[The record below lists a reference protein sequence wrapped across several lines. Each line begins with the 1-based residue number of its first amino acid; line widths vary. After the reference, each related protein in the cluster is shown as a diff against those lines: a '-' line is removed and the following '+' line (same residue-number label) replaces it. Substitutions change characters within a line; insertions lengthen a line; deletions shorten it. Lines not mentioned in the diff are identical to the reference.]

1 MRPFALLC
9 LLFFLL
15 VPSTPLFADEKAA
28 PADSALTAAQSLL
41 DAIETQDRRQGFE
54 YQAETFVFYEQGDS
68 ILLRGNPA
76 SVTHRGAQL
85 EAAEMVYWRTQE
97 VVVARARLD
106 SAGVLYGEPVLK
118 RGDEVLRGTR
128 ILYDLKEGQGTIQEG
143 QIHRDKG
150 YYAGERIRTLS
161 AGEFHVHKG
170 SYSTCDYSEPHFD
183 FYSPRIKVLMADMAI
198 ARPVYFRIAK
208 KRVFWIP
215 FYIFSL
221 RKDRQSG
228 ILTPSFGNRPVSFGS
243 SQSEWELRN
252 LGYYLAPNDYWD
264 LTLSGALRQRSGWLA
279 RLKLAYALRYRW
291 NGQVETQFENRQT
304 GNSTQRAWRVD
315 LRHNQELSP
324 TAKLR
329 ASGTFQSNKSFGRD
343 NSTDL
348 QERLNRTLRSNLSY
362 SKRWQ
367 QSGNSLSL
375 NASQTKNLDAETFDV
390 VLPDISFRK
399 ARKPLWGQRTSS
411 GGSSVGR
418 TQDKPWYSQIYYDG
432 SARLRNAQRG
442 TAADTSTSTSADLSF
457 RLSSQYK
464 PFSWLQFSPGLT
476 ETWRDADL
484 RRASSRSLRKDQLN
498 GTLALTQTFYGL
510 FHPPLWRVNALRHA
524 LKPNLSLSYQAAR
537 ADTGGVFGLKG
548 DSGSWKQARRL
559 NVRLDNTFWAKVEH
573 REEELKVRLAQFNFS
588 TSYDFEDKITPLAD
602 LNTTLSIAAGRYFDT
617 RLSMRSEFY
626 DGEDNLHLLS
636 PRLKQFEV
644 RSSVRYTGGRT
655 AVEDDRQPVS
665 RPSLSNSRQEDF
677 GYQSGLRNDIRDRGR
692 GRRLQLSHYYSR
704 TRSITSTSTRS
715 WLRASTGFS
724 LGRARYADYTLGKWH
739 FSYSINYNL
748 HDPNQALLSADRIT
762 SELLSVQ
769 REFHDWTAT
778 LNLEPSR
785 FHKDHIF
792 YFKAQLKEIPQIK
805 FERGDSRRL

>member
-9 LLFFLL
+9 LFFLVQTADVL
-15 VPSTPLFADEKAA
+15 ADEEAA
-28 PADSALTAAQSLL
+28 PADSALTAAHSLL
-41 DAIETQDRRQGFE
+41 DAIMMHDRRQGFD

-76 SVTHRGAQL
+76 RVTHRSAQL

-106 SAGVLYGEPVLK
+106 STGALYGEPVLK
-118 RGDEVLRGTR
+118 RGDELLRGTR
-128 ILYDLKEGQGTIQEG
+128 ILYDLKEGQGTILEG

-150 YYAGERIRTLS
+150 YYTGERIRTLS

-170 SYSTCDYSEPHFD
+170 SYSTCDYPEPHFD

-228 ILTPSFGNRPVSFGS
+228 ILTPSFGQRPISFGS
-243 SQSEWELRN
+243 SQGEWELRN

-264 LTLSGALRQRSGWLA
+264 LTLAGDLRQRSGWLA

-291 NGQVETQFENRQT
+291 NGQVETQFENRQI
-304 GNSTQRAWRVD
+304 GDSTQRAWRVD
-315 LRHNQELSP
+315 LRHNQELSS
-324 TAKLR
+324 TARLR

-348 QERLNRTLRSNLSY
+348 QERLKRTLRSNLSY

-367 QSGNSLSL
+367 ESGNSLSL
-375 NASQTKNLDAETFDV
+375 NASQTKNLDTETFDV

-399 ARKPLWGQRTSS
+399 ARKPLWGQRTSGS
-411 GGSSVGR
+411 GRGASGV
-418 TQDKPWYSQIYYDG
+418 QDKPWYSQIYYDG
-432 SARLRNAQRG
+432 SARLRNTQRG
-442 TAADTSTSTSADLSF
+442 TAADTSTSTSADLNF

-464 PFSWLQFSPGLT
+464 PFSWLQLSPGLT
-476 ETWRDADL
+476 ETWRDGDL
-484 RRASSRSLRKDQLN
+484 RRSSSRSLRKDQLN
-498 GTLALTQTFYGL
+498 GSLALTQTFYGL
-510 FHPPLWRVNALRHA
+510 FHPPLWRVTALRHA
-524 LKPNLSLSYQAAR
+524 LKPNFSLGYQATR
-537 ADTGGVFGLKG
+537 ADTGGVFGVGG
-548 DSGSWKQARRL
+548 DSGSWKQTRRL
-559 NVRLDNTFWAKVEH
+559 SMRLDNTFWAKVEH
-573 REEELKVRLAQFNFS
+573 REEELKVRLAQLNFS
-588 TSYDFEDKITPLAD
+588 TSYDFEDKVTPLSD
-602 LNTTLSIAAGRYFDT
+602 LNTTLNVAAGRYFDT

-626 DGEDNLHLLS
+626 DDEEDLHLLS

-644 RSSVRYTGGRT
+644 RSSMRYAGGSPT
-655 AVEDDRQPVS
+655 AEDDRQS
-665 RPSLSNSRQEDF
+665 RDRSPLSTYRQEDF
-677 GYQSGLRNDIRDRGR
+677 GYESGLRNDIRDRSR
-692 GRRLQLSHYYSR
+692 GRRFQLSHYYSR
-704 TRSITSTSTRS
+704 TRSISRTSTRS

-724 LGRARYADYTLGKWH
+724 LGRARYANYTLGKWH

-748 HDPNQALLSADRIT
+748 YDPDRALFSTDRIT

-785 FHKDHIF
+785 FHKDRTF

-805 FERGDSRRL
+805 FERGDSRL

>member
-9 LLFFLL
+9 LFFLVQTADVL
-15 VPSTPLFADEKAA
+15 ADEEAA
-28 PADSALTAAQSLL
+28 PADSALTAAHSLL
-41 DAIETQDRRQGFE
+41 DAIMMHDRRQGFD

-76 SVTHRGAQL
+76 RVTHRSAQL

-106 SAGVLYGEPVLK
+106 SAGALYGEPVLK
-118 RGDEVLRGTR
+118 RGDELLRGTR
-128 ILYDLKEGQGTIQEG
+128 ILYDLKEGQGTILEG

-150 YYAGERIRTLS
+150 YYTGERIRTLS

-170 SYSTCDYSEPHFD
+170 SYSTCDYPEPHFD

-228 ILTPSFGNRPVSFGS
+228 ILTPSFGQRPISFGS
-243 SQSEWELRN
+243 SQGEWELRN

-264 LTLSGALRQRSGWLA
+264 LTLAGDLRQRSGWLA

-291 NGQVETQFENRQT
+291 NGQVETQFENRQI
-304 GNSTQRAWRVD
+304 GDSTQRAWRVD
-315 LRHNQELSP
+315 LRHNQELSS
-324 TAKLR
+324 TARLR

-348 QERLNRTLRSNLSY
+348 QERLKRTLRSNLSY

-367 QSGNSLSL
+367 ESGNSLSL
-375 NASQTKNLDAETFDV
+375 NASQTKNLDTETFDV

-399 ARKPLWGQRTSS
+399 ARKPLWGQRTSGS
-411 GGSSVGR
+411 GRGASGV
-418 TQDKPWYSQIYYDG
+418 QDKPWYSQIYYDG
-432 SARLRNAQRG
+432 SARLRNTQRG
-442 TAADTSTSTSADLSF
+442 TAADTSTSTSADLNF

-464 PFSWLQFSPGLT
+464 PFSWLQLSPGLT
-476 ETWRDADL
+476 ETWRDGDL
-484 RRASSRSLRKDQLN
+484 RRSSSRSLRKDQLN
-498 GTLALTQTFYGL
+498 GSLALTQTFYGL
-510 FHPPLWRVNALRHA
+510 FHPPLWRVTALRHA
-524 LKPNLSLSYQAAR
+524 LKPNFSLGYQATR
-537 ADTGGVFGLKG
+537 ADTGGVFGVGG
-548 DSGSWKQARRL
+548 DSGSWKQTRRL
-559 NVRLDNTFWAKVEH
+559 SMRLDNTFWAKVEH
-573 REEELKVRLAQFNFS
+573 REEELKVRLAQLNFS
-588 TSYDFEDKITPLAD
+588 TSYDFEDKVTPLSD
-602 LNTTLSIAAGRYFDT
+602 LNTTLNVAAGRYFDT

-626 DGEDNLHLLS
+626 NDEEDLHLLS
-636 PRLKQFEV
+636 PRIKQFEV
-644 RSSVRYTGGRT
+644 RSSVRYSGGSP
-655 AVEDDRQPVS
+655 AAEDDRQS
-665 RPSLSNSRQEDF
+665 SGRSSLSTYRQEDF
-677 GYQSGLRNDIRDRGR
+677 GYESGLRNDIRDRSR
-692 GRRLQLSHYYSR
+692 GRRFQLSHYYSR
-704 TRSITSTSTRS
+704 TRSISRTSTRS

-724 LGRARYADYTLGKWH
+724 LGRARYANYTLGKWH

-748 HDPNQALLSADRIT
+748 YDPDRALFSTDRIT

-785 FHKDHIF
+785 FHKDRTF

-805 FERGDSRRL
+805 FERGDSRL